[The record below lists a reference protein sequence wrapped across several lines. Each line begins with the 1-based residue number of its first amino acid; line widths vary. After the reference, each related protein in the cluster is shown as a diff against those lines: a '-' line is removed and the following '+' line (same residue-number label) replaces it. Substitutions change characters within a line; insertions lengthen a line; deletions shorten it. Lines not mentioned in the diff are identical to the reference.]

1 MNIRSKM
8 MQTISVAEA
17 TTHINT
23 LLNQIEA
30 GVEIMITRWG
40 QPIARIIPVK
50 KTLKPIPFE
59 ELAAF
64 RATQPKSPTSSL
76 EHLQALRDEAR
87 Y

>member
-1 MNIRSKM
+1 MG
-8 MQTISVAEA
+8 
-17 TTHINT
+17 TTNCSYHT
-23 LLNQIEA
+23 
-30 GVEIMITRWG
+30 G
-40 QPIARIIPVK
+40 K

-76 EHLQALRDEAR
+76 EHLQALREEAR